1 MSAWQQESE
10 KNSSFLITFRT
21 YTLSCTIAVS
31 YKEKR
36 KKKKL
41 LIHWRSSP
49 IVFKIVCV
57 NGLNQSLPNKD
68 TSYVPETIS

>member
-21 YTLSCTIAVS
+21 YTLLRMIAVS

-36 KKKKL
+36 KKKKQQ
-41 LIHWRSSP
+41 
-49 IVFKIVCV
+49 VV
-57 NGLNQSLPNKD
+57 NSLAIQSNRF
-68 TSYVPETIS
+68 